1 MPGVEQIIKGF
12 DRALKSFRQDDK
24 QARFAGFK
32 ALNIVSRKA
41 LTDQKREMNRVF
53 DRPTRFIVNSIRVSQ
68 FARRDRLETKTGF
81 KDTFAS
87 IRFDPVADTLQP
99 HIDGGLRRPK
109 RSEIRLRRFGILKQ
123 NEFLVPSRTAPLDRF
138 GNIRR
143 GIMQKILADLG
154 SFADRGFDGNRKGNA
169 KRQYVFGK
177 VGDTK
182 GIFRVAGGTSRQSTN
197 RWSLIFLIVSR
208 TPRYRQRYKF
218 FQIAE
223 RGLAAKIIPE
233 FERQFAEALRTAR

>member
-1 MPGVEQIIKGF
+1 MPGVEQIIRGF
-12 DRALKSFRQDDK
+12 DRALSAFKQDDK
-24 QARFAGFK
+24 QARFAGFR
-32 ALNIVSRKA
+32 ALNIVSRQA

-53 DRPTRFIVNSIRVSQ
+53 DRPTRFILNAVRVSQ

-87 IRFDPVADTLQP
+87 IRFDPIADTLQP

-143 GIMQKILADLG
+143 GVMQKILSDLG
-154 SFADRGFDGNRKGNA
+154 SFSDRGFDGNRKGNA
-169 KRQYVFGK
+169 KRQYVFGR
-177 VGDTK
+177 VGQTK
-182 GIFRVAGGTSRQSTN
+182 GIFRVAGGISRASVN
-197 RWSLIFLIVSR
+197 RWSLVFLIVSR
-208 TPRYRQRYKF
+208 TPRYRARYDF
-218 FQIAE
+218 FSVAE
-223 RGLAAKIIPE
+223 KGLERRIIPE